1 MLVPAWEPVT
11 AKMSRL
17 IDKLRPS
24 SGARAMDWQSIFG
37 SMSYNGIAYD
47 LMNNTSYGPQQKIRY
62 TNRQT
67 PNSNGIVFACVQ
79 HRASLLSQARFV
91 YQRMDA
97 LPRPTLADV
106 IRWDE
111 RLRPLEHPEILLQ
124 GIEVDVA
131 TTGNAYAVLDQGTF
145 KLLRPEFMTIVLG
158 SRTTADLPGDAW
170 DAEVIGYIY
179 EPGSAPA
186 EIFLPS
192 EIAHFKPYTD
202 PENRWLGASYL
213 RPVVLDITT
222 DNQTRQFTR
231 NYYENSAT
239 PNVIVKFPIEVTKAT
254 VEVFADLFNS
264 QHAGVSNAFKT
275 AFLGAGAD
283 PVVVGTSMKDLDQ
296 LATTRMLHASVCA
309 AARVPPV
316 IVGAIPGLETA
327 TYANYQ
333 AAFRSFSDLTIRP
346 FWQHIVNQISH
357 LLPLMPEHRLAYDVR
372 HVSAMQ
378 QDAKDDSMVLQQQA
392 ITIRTLTDG
401 GFVADS
407 VVKAVSSG
415 DLTSLVHTG
424 MLPVQMQVP
433 GQQEQ
438 PAKQNGQKEGVPG

>member
-1 MLVPAWEPVT
+1 
-11 AKMSRL
+11 
-17 IDKLRPS
+17 
-24 SGARAMDWQSIFG
+24 
-37 SMSYNGIAYD
+37 
-47 LMNNTSYGPQQKIRY
+47 
-62 TNRQT
+62 
-67 PNSNGIVFACVQ
+67 
-79 HRASLLSQARFV
+79 
-91 YQRMDA
+91 
-97 LPRPTLADV
+97 
-106 IRWDE
+106 
-111 RLRPLEHPEILLQ
+111 
-124 GIEVDVA
+124 
-131 TTGNAYAVLDQGTF
+131 
-145 KLLRPEFMTIVLG
+145 
-158 SRTTADLPGDAW
+158 
-170 DAEVIGYIY
+170 
-179 EPGSAPA
+179 
-186 EIFLPS
+186 
-192 EIAHFKPYTD
+192 
-202 PENRWLGASYL
+202 
-213 RPVVLDITT
+213 
-222 DNQTRQFTR
+222 
-231 NYYENSAT
+231 
-239 PNVIVKFPIEVTKAT
+239 
-254 VEVFADLFNS
+254 
-264 QHAGVSNAFKT
+264 
-275 AFLGAGAD
+275 
-283 PVVVGTSMKDLDQ
+283 MKDLDQ